1 MSDFDL
7 AMKEFLENGG
17 VIETL
22 EYKGP
27 KESEIVF
34 SHRKNKNISRTN
46 DLVPEEVIDRLINED
61 EAE

>member
-1 MSDFDL
+1 MSNFEL

-27 KESEIVF
+27 KESDAIFV
-34 SHRKNKNISRTN
+34 HRKNVSRSK
-46 DLVPEEVIDRLINED
+46 DLAPKEVIERLIDED

>member
-1 MSDFDL
+1 MSDFEL

-27 KESEIVF
+27 KESEAVF
-34 SHRKNKNISRTN
+34 SHRKNVSRGK
-46 DLVPEEVIDRLINED
+46 DLVPEEVIDRLIDED

>member
-1 MSDFDL
+1 MSDFEL
-7 AMKEFLENGG
+7 AMQEFLDNGG

-27 KESEIVF
+27 KESEVVF
-34 SHRKNKNISRTN
+34 SHRKNVSRSK
-46 DLVPEEVIDRLINED
+46 DLVPEEVIDRLIDED